1 MKTLSIAAMLASA
14 ALVTACSS
22 STPDPVPTTGT
33 GTTGTPATDPTT
45 APPADTAPAGGTTTT
60 PPAAAAPK
68 APTLQTVAKMQGA
81 LHVMWT
87 NPTPACDSVEGERQ
101 ATMPDGTI
109 MEKYKVV
116 FTVPGE
122 ADNKHDISATDAMT
136 YSYRLRCKTGTVYS
150 SYSNVVAGNPTK

>member
-1 MKTLSIAAMLASA
+1 MKTLIIVATLVSAGLAA
-14 ALVTACSS
+14 ACSS
-22 STPDPVPTTGT
+22 STPDPVPSTGT

-45 APPADTAPAGGTTTT
+45 APPADTAPGGGTTT
-60 PPAAAAPK
+60 PPVAAAPK
-68 APTLQTVAKMQGA
+68 APTIQTVAKMQGA

-87 NPTPACDSVEGERQ
+87 NPTPACDTVEGERQ

-116 FTVPGE
+116 FSVPGE
-122 ADNKHDISATDAMT
+122 ADNKHDTSATDAMT

-150 SYSNVVAGNPTK
+150 TYSNVVAGNPTK